1 MMHDAVSSVQVICCE
16 IIVRGEDETV
26 KKIKKKIR
34 VMKSAKEL

>member
-26 KKIKKKIR
+26 KKIR